1 MKRKAGIYFFLL
13 LSWWVMSCEFEV
25 PTLPQLPERWNS
37 RLIIPLL
44 RKSYSFQ
51 EMVYDS
57 TASRNNPIFADTV
70 SRRLY
75 YFAVDTPG
83 QVIEVDDEYWKLPA
97 IDFETVIDLGAAI
110 NAKPGEPVPVFQTA
124 ARGKVSSRNA
134 RIVRAIINDENGGGI
149 NAAHITATLSDTLQ
163 NDLDITVT
171 ARNFKNLATDTLR
184 IDTLHLTAANLA
196 ADLTLT
202 FAGDSLFS
210 INRTAVIDSLEFGL
224 DVIIRDTLREAL
236 LQQLTVDFEIGTLHL
251 DSFYGQALASGYLTA
266 QELLSSPDGAE
277 GILFSQADADIVLQ
291 NPGNFESLRIVV
303 AGVNRFRPTV
313 ELDTTIFISSGDYR
327 LDLASVM
334 AVLPDSITFYVEAVL
349 APGQYDGGEISDAVT
364 IGYQLYAP
372 LTVTLPPELQL
383 AAAQPT
389 RFFITDSTTRAN
401 ISRSQNG
408 AQFDMVVTNRTPF
421 LGKLMLLISS
431 HRMFER
437 DSTAVGNYGGY
448 QYIND
453 TLYYIGSDT
462 ERVLIDTLAIVEL
475 PAAIMSADTLLSA
488 GRNSQVYFADSS
500 ALALIADTCYFLP
513 KFFLE
518 NPDSSQV
525 WLKTN
530 YGIDIE
536 SYLNLL
542 FDPSVLNQ
550 TEADTAD
557 TTG

>member
-1 MKRKAGIYFFLL
+1 MKRKTGIYFFLL
-13 LSWWVMSCEFEV
+13 LSWWVMSCEFEL
-25 PTLPQLPERWNS
+25 PTLPRLPERWNS
-37 RLIIPLL
+37 KLIIPLL

-57 TASRNNPIFADTV
+57 AASRNNPIFAD
-70 SRRLY
+70 SLSNRMY

-83 QVIEVDDEYWKLPA
+83 QLISVNDEYWKLPA
-97 IDFETVIDLGAAI
+97 TKFEMVIDLGTALS
-110 NAKPGEPVPVFQTA
+110 AKTGEPVSVFQTA
-124 ARGKVSSRNA
+124 ARGELSSRNA
-134 RIVRAIINDENGGGI
+134 RIVSAIINDNNGAGI
-149 NAAHITATLSDTLQ
+149 NVARIAATLSDTLQ
-163 NDLDITVT
+163 NDLDIAIT
-171 ARNFKNLATDTLR
+171 ARNFKDHITDTLWL
-184 IDTLHLTAANLA
+184 DTLHLTQTNPGSQ
-196 ADLTLT
+196 LTLDLS
-202 FAGDSLFS
+202 GDSLFS
-210 INRTAVIDSLEFGL
+210 RDRAAFLDSLEFRL
-224 DVIIRDTLREAL
+224 DIIIRDTLRQAL
-236 LQQLTVDFEIGTLHL
+236 TQQLTVDFEIGTLHL
-251 DSFYGQALASGYLTA
+251 ESFYGQALASGYLTA

-313 ELDTTIFISSGDYR
+313 KLDTTIFISSGDYR
-327 LDLASVM
+327 LDLAPVM
-334 AVLPDSITFYVEAVL
+334 AVLPDSITFYVEAAL
-349 APGQYDGGEISDAVT
+349 ALGQYDGGAIGDAVT
-364 IGYQLYAP
+364 VGYQLYAP
-372 LTVTLPPELQL
+372 LLVTLPPELQL

-408 AQFDMVVTNRTPF
+408 AQLDMAVTNRTPF
-421 LGKLMLLISS
+421 LGKLVLLISS
-431 HRMFER
+431 HRMFEQ
-437 DSTAVGNYGGY
+437 DSIAVGNYGGY

-518 NPDSSQV
+518 NPDSGQV